1 MSYADK
7 YDKLQRGVQD
17 FSNFAPVEAD
27 PTEDFGFFD
36 YAKDIG
42 LGVVAGVE
50 GAAQDVWNLG
60 STLTSGL
67 LPSYDDRYFDRPDSG
82 IGGIVEG
89 ITNFTVGFL
98 PVVGWLGKGAK
109 LGRTLSLA
117 PKLSKAAE
125 AAAKARGAT
134 KTAFA
139 IDMTRAATAGAVT
152 DFAVWDGHEA
162 RLSNMIQQYPMLAN
176 PVTEFLQADDD
187 DHEIVGRLKAA
198 VEGIGIGAGIDL
210 LRYLYHFRA
219 GSRARAA
226 GATPRQTQE
235 AADAVVSTDELAIA
249 FNRGPKARPGTRDY
263 NFAELVEENDALT
276 RVRGTDRQAYA
287 GTAGMSG
294 QPSGFTK
301 KQQLEGIRNLLTN
314 AAKEGEVARE
324 WYERSGQEILKI
336 AGGNVDEADKIAQ
349 LVALFSAS
357 TDVESNLEF
366 ALAAYY
372 RSKRL
377 TREQFLLK
385 QNATGRYGGPMMSK
399 AAQILYDGAWYGDLT
414 TGLKTRNFYNDLMS
428 GVDPTRSTPMGATMD
443 MWMARLFGFDPVAG
457 KGGPVWDV
465 SGVRRYDYMLRQT
478 KKVAEELGWK
488 PHQVQASAWAYAKG
502 LWESMTDE
510 VVEKAAKKGI
520 TDRKSVEFGK
530 FYQAEF
536 NKRIR
541 KELGG
546 ERRFKVTET
555 YDLTEVL
562 RKKSIILPDSALP
575 SRGSGVLEELHRADY
590 ATRNE
595 YLADMEMLRTGGTM
609 DGDVIGEALGF
620 GARGY
625 SEAGERLIV
634 SPNARPG
641 GVAAI
646 ESAAGKGKSG
656 YEPISRAQAEAYA
669 MTEGL
674 YHGRGEVQGV
684 QMTPAGSREFLPGGE
699 TRTISAEGVR
709 PATANGFEVN
719 FGRLRADEDL
729 ELIQG
734 AVQRVFGDKAI
745 AIPTPRGFALVR
757 KTNRLSKGKFVTDAR
772 KVLDELE
779 LSEATL
785 SGRPILA
792 DHFRINSG
800 TADGSGFR
808 KMLEERGHAKAL
820 EQLDDVYGPNV
831 TRVQQKYAGRGLGA
845 APEPRPRRVQDAGSG
860 LETGGAASRSFDR
873 NAAELISLDGKPVP
887 TNADGTITLY
897 HRTSPD
903 NAQRIQQSGSFGA
916 GKDGFSYFSST
927 PRGQASGYGRAVVE
941 VRIDPRHVE
950 FDDAFANGEVHVR
963 VEDNRMANATVV
975 GGGPGMTTPAEAAA
989 MAKTGRRRSSTST
1002 VKVAERLAKDLPD
1015 DAAILDFGAGA
1026 VKVDDAGELVGYYGQ
1041 GLIKQGKDVTLFDY
1055 ADNVSSRHDPDALAR
1070 QHDMVMASD
1079 VVSVQPTMAHLDR
1092 TLDQISAATKKG
1104 GEVVIN
1110 LSSVKSQ
1117 PAFGRATTQ
1126 AERSQMLQDMLLE
1139 RFAFVEVVGGT
1150 KNAPVFRAFGKLD
1163 VPHVGG
1169 RISYSRYPRYGGVF
1183 ETRAAIAD
1191 LIQIGRKGPGNFDT
1205 GAGSVPRIATLEEVY
1220 GPRGV
1225 LAFKNLVQDDRVAA
1239 ALVQAEAGGRVL
1251 RVETK
1256 QVIYPSKY
1264 IHINELPDGTLIYMG
1279 RPANAGGVT
1288 REGTL
1293 KNAMRWNNLDI
1304 PREVLKDKSF
1314 EVVDLDKIPSVV
1326 KGAETV
1332 SEAVAYRDGLLLAK
1346 YGDHLRHQGQ
1356 ILRRPKDKSGPWYE
1370 AYNSGIRQV
1379 INQLRL
1385 KSNLKSKAR
1394 GLVKDSDIDPGVY
1407 SPAKLSSDLDLEVN
1421 DRRIHLIERFMYDV
1435 GSDLFNDVRLS
1446 ILDQKTIDT
1455 LVQATPAERGT
1466 TRGFFRYADALIGL
1480 SKEALESPRFSRTL
1494 VHELWHS
1501 LERFV
1506 PADSVARLQKQFL
1519 AEQTAWIRAN
1529 PRAAK
1534 ALKAGR
1540 ILDDTHYRYV
1550 NFTEWFVETMTD
1562 KTLTR
1567 YADLVDPIGVATKLK
1582 PGHGL
1587 TGQDVGVLA
1596 FFRRIFGRLMK
1607 MVQRDKG
1614 PDAATKMFDDFFGKK
1629 IDPRNKVSHQGLPQ
1643 SSPNA
1648 LHQASSPLANPRI
1661 SLMRQAATRPM
1672 GQSMLDDV
1680 RPQLLRGLGVSE
1692 IDAQNIADAIDQ
1704 RLPGLGLGMNPRELA
1719 EDGSYL
1725 YSAVDLLDM
1734 HMERLDL
1741 NLSNFYGSDEAI
1753 TVLRT
1758 FEDLYRT
1765 VAEEDIA
1772 SLQRFTFEDQLER
1785 SRQSL
1790 VELIGV
1796 TPRNEQ
1802 AFQAQMMRGI
1812 AQDENMLAR
1821 INARILAYKRLAIT
1835 YGEFLSKE
1843 AEDVMAGR
1851 NSDQALAM
1859 LQGHTEFYANLV
1871 GGIKG
1876 LVAEQGRGLGSGR
1889 IPLRGIIEDPRALQ
1903 DFIMKQGG
1911 RNKGLRLA
1919 ELIVESAKADGVA
1932 GINRTLKAS
1941 FFRKV
1946 LNVTNEYWI
1955 NSILSGGR
1963 TLAVN
1968 AVGGVMMSLYRPLET
1983 MLGASLTFNGS
1994 KFADAFSELFHLY
2007 STAGDAFKYAYLAM
2021 RSGDNILDP
2030 TQAVLDTRATKA
2042 ISAQALGLDPKT
2054 FAGLATN
2061 WAGSFIRIP
2070 SSILMGTDE
2079 FFKQMNYRAKS
2090 RRALVREGM
2099 EAGLTGKDLSAHVFD
2114 RMDQLVENGQAYSVA
2129 NAFKKGME
2137 AARVAGLV
2145 DPAEIQEY
2153 ASEWVLKQGNFDT
2166 SLQAI
2171 SDQALDYAEEIT
2183 FTRSLD
2189 RGSLSAGLQ
2198 RMAMHHPMLRFIF
2211 PFVRTPMNILGEASD
2226 RFLPTAILPMAN
2238 YLGRMAL
2245 GKDMTA
2251 LKAARSKTLRQLAS
2265 GNRDEV
2271 AEVAGRLGMAT
2282 AAAAIF
2288 GAKAHEGILTGR
2300 GPADPEQRQILK
2312 ETGWQPYSIK
2322 TDQGYISYSRFDPF
2336 ATVMGTI
2343 ADMFD
2348 YLRYAPLEE
2357 QERLDTMAMAMT
2369 VALSNNLTNKT
2380 YLAGLA
2386 NAVEA
2391 VQSPDRY
2398 MAKLARTYGSSFVP
2412 FSSALGQSVY
2422 AAGDDAMR
2430 DVQSMSEAIRARV
2443 PYMSETV
2450 RPLRN
2455 IFGEPVTRTTA
2466 IGAANNPVLDMFV
2479 PIIYS
2484 EVTDDLVKKEIAEL
2498 GHGFTPPKPVA
2509 NGIRLTNYTKGDGG
2523 QDAFDRW
2530 GELTGKVTI
2539 GGRTIKSAIK
2549 RLIRSP
2555 GYQRLSPI
2563 STFESDSPRIS
2574 EINKLLDKYKRK
2586 AFREMLREYP
2596 DLEAEYA
2603 RIARDSRLQ
2612 RRGIDPQ

>member
-7 YDKLQRGVQD
+7 YDELTRGVQD
-17 FSNFAPVEAD
+17 FSEFTPVNSQPEDD
-27 PTEDFGFFD
+27 PGFLDYALDFGRGVG
-36 YAKDIG
+36 AG
-42 LGVVAGVE
+42 LE

-60 STLTSGL
+60 STLTGGFV
-67 LPSYDDRYFDRPDSG
+67 PSYDNRFIDRPDTGLGSVTE
-82 IGGIVEG
+82 GIV
-89 ITNFTVGFL
+89 NFTAGFL
-98 PVVGWLGKGAK
+98 PVLGWLGKGAK

-125 AAAKARGAT
+125 TAAKARGAQ

-139 IDMTRAATAGAVT
+139 IDMTRAATAGAVA

-187 DHEIVGRLKAA
+187 DHEVVGRLKAA

-210 LRYLYHFRA
+210 LRYMWHFRA
-219 GSRARAA
+219 GARARAA
-226 GATPRQTQE
+226 GATPRQTQA
-235 AADAVVSTDELAIA
+235 AADAVVPTEELAVA
-249 FNRGPKARPGTRDY
+249 FYKTPKAKPGNRDFS
-263 NFAELVEENDALT
+263 FAELVEENDQLAK
-276 RVRGTDRQAYA
+276 VRGSDDMAYA

-294 QPSGFTK
+294 QAGGFSK
-301 KQQLEGIRNLLTN
+301 VEQLDGIRTLLTN

-324 WYERSGQEILKI
+324 WYEKSGQEILKI

-357 TDVESNLEF
+357 TDTESNLEF

-385 QNATGRYGGPMMSK
+385 QNTTGRYGRPMMSK

-414 TGLKTRNFYNDLMS
+414 SGLKTRNFYNDLMS

-478 KKVAEELGWK
+478 KRVAEQLGWQ

-530 FYQAEF
+530 FYQAQF

-546 ERRFKVTET
+546 SRTFKVTET

-562 RKKSIILPDSALP
+562 RKKSIILPDSAMP
-575 SRGSGVLEELHRADY
+575 SRGSGILDEIHTADY
-590 ATRNE
+590 GTKNE

-625 SEAGERLIV
+625 SESGERLIV
-634 SPNARPG
+634 SPNAQPG
-641 GVAAI
+641 GVAKI
-646 ESAAGKGKSG
+646 EAAAGRGKSG
-656 YEPISRAQAEAYA
+656 YEPISRAQAESYA

-674 YHGRGEVQGV
+674 YHGRNEVQGV
-684 QMTPAGSREFLPGGE
+684 QMTPAGSKEFLPGGE
-699 TRTISAEGVR
+699 SRTISADGVR
-709 PATANGFEVN
+709 SATANGFEVN
-719 FGRLRADEDL
+719 FGRLRSDQDL

-734 AVQRVFGDKAI
+734 AVERVFGDRAI

-779 LSEATL
+779 LPEASL

-808 KMLEERGHAKAL
+808 KMLEDRGHAKAL

-831 TRVQQKYAGRGLGA
+831 ARVQQKYAGRGLGD
-845 APEPRPRRVQDAGSG
+845 APTPRSRAVTDGARQ
-860 LETGGAASRSFDR
+860 LESGGAAARSFDR
-873 NAAELISLDGKPVP
+873 NAAELISLDGQPVP

-897 HRTSPD
+897 HRTSLD
-903 NAQRIQQSGSFGA
+903 RAERIQQSGAFTA
-916 GKDGFSYFSST
+916 GRDGHSYFSST
-927 PRGQASGYGRAVVE
+927 PRGQASGHGRAIVE

-963 VEDNRMANATVV
+963 VEDSRMGNATVV
-975 GGGPGMTTPAEAAA
+975 GGGPGMTTPAEMAK

-1015 DAAILDFGAGA
+1015 DATILDFGAGA
-1026 VKVDDAGELVGYYGQ
+1026 VKVDEFGQPVNYYGQ
-1041 GLIKQGKDVTLFDY
+1041 GLVDQGKAVTLYDY
-1055 ADNVSSRHDPDALAR
+1055 ADNVSTRHDPDALAR
-1070 QHDMVMASD
+1070 EHDMVMASD
-1079 VVSVQPTMAHLDR
+1079 VVSVQPSLGHLDR
-1092 TLDQISAATKKG
+1092 TLDQIAAATKRG

-1110 LSSVKSQ
+1110 LSGTKSQ
-1117 PAFGRATTQ
+1117 PAFGSAVKG
-1126 AERSQMLQDMLLE
+1126 AERARMLEDMLLE
-1139 RFAFVEVVGGT
+1139 RFAFVERVGGT
-1150 KNAPVFRAFGKLD
+1150 KNAPVLRAFGKLTN
-1163 VPHVGG
+1163 PHTGG
-1169 RISYSRYPRYGGVF
+1169 KISAMRFPRYADVMD
-1183 ETRAAIAD
+1183 TRASVMD
-1191 LIQIGRKGPGNFDT
+1191 LIMIGRKGPLIDDT
-1205 GAGSVPRIATLEEVY
+1205 GVGSLPREATLQEVY
-1220 GPRGV
+1220 GPTGEA
-1225 LAFKNLVQDDRVAA
+1225 AFKYLTTDDRVAA

-1251 RVETK
+1251 KVEASRA
-1256 QVIYPSKY
+1256 IFPSKY
-1264 IHINELPDGTLIYMG
+1264 IHVNELPDGSLVYMG
-1279 RPANAGGVT
+1279 TPGNVPVQSYKEDQKIFA
-1288 REGTL
+1288 L
-1293 KNAMRWNNLDI
+1293 RWNNLDM
-1304 PREVLKDKSF
+1304 PRDMIKLDKA
-1314 EVVDLDKIPSVV
+1314 EVVDLEAVEAVTKQATAV
-1326 KGAETV
+1326 A
-1332 SEAVAYRDGLLLAK
+1332 EAVAYRDGLTLAK

-1356 ILRRPKDKSGPWYE
+1356 MVMRPMDRKGPLEQY
-1370 AYNSGIRQV
+1370 STGVRQF
-1379 INQLRL
+1379 INRLRL
-1385 KSNLKSKAR
+1385 QANLKSGAKSA
-1394 GLVKDSDIDPGVY
+1394 VKEGTVDPGKY
-1407 SPAKLSSDLDLEVN
+1407 TGAKLSTDLDLELS
-1421 DRRIHLIERFMYDV
+1421 DKRIHLIERFMYDV
-1435 GSDLFNDVRLS
+1435 GEDLFGDVRLS
-1446 ILDQKTIDT
+1446 IMDQDSLDT
-1455 LVQATPAERGT
+1455 LLRLPFDERGQA
-1466 TRGFFRYADALIGL
+1466 RGFFRYATGL
-1480 SKEALESPRFSRTL
+1480 VAISNRLLDTNKVTRGL

-1506 PADSVARLQKQFL
+1506 PRDSVARLEKQFL
-1519 AEQTAWIRAN
+1519 TEQKAWIKAN
-1529 PRAAK
+1529 PRAAE
-1534 ALKAGR
+1534 ALKRGVL
-1540 ILDDTHYRYV
+1540 LDDTHYRYV
-1550 NFTEWFVETMTD
+1550 NFNEWFVETMTD
-1562 KTLTR
+1562 KTLSR
-1567 YADLVDPIGVATKLK
+1567 YGQLETPRGIPKVNKGID
-1582 PGHGL
+1582 L
-1587 TGQDVGVLA
+1587 TGKDVAVLG
-1596 FFRRIFGRLMK
+1596 FFRRVFGRLMK
-1607 MVQRDKG
+1607 MFRKDKG
-1614 PDAATKMFDDFFGKK
+1614 PDAATKIFDDFFGQK
-1629 IDPRNKVSHQGLPQ
+1629 INAKDKTFSMGLPDVAGDQ
-1643 SSPNA
+1643 LHSS
-1648 LHQASSPLANPRI
+1648 LSPLRTQKV
-1661 SLMRQAATRPM
+1661 SLMRQAATRPK
-1672 GQSMLDDV
+1672 GQSMLNDV

-1692 IDAQNIADAIDQ
+1692 VDARNIADAIDE
-1704 RLPGLGLGMNPRELA
+1704 RRPGLGLGMNPRELN
-1719 EDGSYL
+1719 EDGSYK
-1725 YSAVDLLDM
+1725 YSNVDLLDM
-1734 HMERLDL
+1734 HLERLDL

-1765 VAEEDIA
+1765 VAEEDIE
-1772 SLQRFTFEDQLER
+1772 SLRRFTFEDQLER

-1796 TPRNEQ
+1796 TPRGEQ

-1812 AQDENMLAR
+1812 AEDENMLGR

-1843 AEDVMAGR
+1843 ATDIMSGK
-1851 NSDQALAM
+1851 NSDEAVAM
-1859 LQGHTEFYANLV
+1859 LQGHAEFYANLV

-1932 GINRTLKAS
+1932 GVNRTLKAT

-1968 AVGGVMMSLYRPLET
+1968 GVGGVMMSIYRPLET
-1983 MLGASLTFNGS
+1983 MVGASITLNGS

-2007 STAGDAFKYAYLAM
+2007 ATAGDAFKYAWLAM
-2021 RSGDNILDP
+2021 RQGDNILDP
-2030 TQAVLDTRATKA
+2030 TNAVLDTRTVKA
-2042 ISAQALGLDPKT
+2042 ISAKALGIEPKT
-2054 FAGLATN
+2054 FAGTAVN
-2061 WAGSFIRIP
+2061 WTGTFIRIP

-2090 RRALVREGM
+2090 RRALVKEGV
-2099 EAGLTGKDLSAHVFD
+2099 EAGLTGRDLSAHVFD

-2129 NAFKKGME
+2129 NAFKKGQE
-2137 AARVAGLV
+2137 AARAAGLV
-2145 DPAEIQEY
+2145 DPSEIQEY
-2153 ASEWVLKQGNFDT
+2153 ASEWVLKEGNFDT
-2166 SLQAI
+2166 GLQAI
-2171 SDQALDYAEEIT
+2171 SNQALDYAEEIT

-2211 PFVRTPMNILGEASD
+2211 PFVRTPMNILNEAQM
-2226 RFLPTAILPMAN
+2226 RFLPTAIVPMVH
-2238 YLGRMAL
+2238 YIGRMAL

-2271 AEVAGRLGMAT
+2271 AEVAGRLGMAAS
-2282 AAAAIF
+2282 AATIF
-2288 GAKAHEGILTGR
+2288 IAKAQEGTLTGR

-2312 ETGWQPYSIK
+2312 ETGWQPYSVK
-2322 TDQGYISYSRFDPF
+2322 TDQGYVSYSRFDPF

-2343 ADMFD
+2343 ADLFD

-2357 QERLDTMAMAMT
+2357 QEQADTVAMGIM

-2398 MAKLARTYGSSFVP
+2398 MAKLARTYGSSFIP

-2422 AAGDDAMR
+2422 AAGDDSMR
-2430 DVQSMSEAIRARV
+2430 DVQSMGEAMRARV
-2443 PYMSETV
+2443 PYLSETV

-2455 IFGEPVTRTTA
+2455 IFGEPVRRTTA
-2466 IGAANNPVLDMFV
+2466 VGAANNPVLDMFV

-2484 EVTDDLVKKEIAEL
+2484 EVSDDLVKKEIAEL

-2509 NGIRLTNYTKGDGG
+2509 NGIRLTNFVNSDG

-2530 GELTGKVTI
+2530 GELTGQVNI
-2539 GGRTIKSAIK
+2539 GGRTIKSSLK

-2555 GYQRLSPI
+2555 RYQRLSPV
-2563 STFESDSPRIS
+2563 STFESDSPRIQ